1 MHRSDLHRSGCN
13 GDRICGGGTG
23 ATLFAGLDEIDWAS
37 MNHAYGPAVEVPELL
52 RGLVSDDPAIRETA
66 LDGMDGAVHHQG
78 DVYECTL
85 ACIPYLFE
93 AATRPG
99 GPDRGPI
106 VTLLASIGCAEVDD
120 LAELTRSLEADA
132 DKADA
137 DADEEDW
144 AANYRRA
151 QSAVAAG
158 YPVFL
163 RLLTDPDP
171 EVRRAVPEALLVCRA
186 EASRVLD
193 TLRRRLPVEPDPE
206 ARTALVE
213 TVGTLVRRVAA
224 GHLTT
229 VDEPELR
236 AATEWLV
243 GLVGGSADSG
253 AGGRAEPSVGGDH
266 VDPALRL
273 TALTAVSSGMPA
285 MLPTD
290 LVPRALALLG
300 AAYQPDG
307 PVSEPAGFHT
317 DTLRGAVRE
326 LREADVA
333 GRHSPRLGPVVGDL
347 SRALGDRVPDR
358 IQLLDTLLRASDWEC
373 RLDAVRA
380 AGNLVGGWRGDYR
393 ELVAAIGRQ
402 LLDPNPRL
410 SRAASRV
417 LVHLGELNRPVVDVL
432 AENVAGAAPEES
444 HRHGA
449 GPPAWITVW
458 PSHAPTIGDTLN
470 ALARL
475 GDPRAV
481 PPLRWALARDD
492 PPKDVGAAVSSLG
505 PTAVALLPL
514 IRHQLRTLSE
524 TAADLATR
532 RQDLARAVCSFGAA
546 GAAALPEL
554 LPLATHEYMI
564 RPIGRLGPAARD
576 AVPVLRP
583 LLDAP
588 ERRLALAA
596 VSALYRI
603 TGDPA
608 PVLPVLGRFLD
619 ATGYDATAAA
629 DEIAEIGPAAAG
641 HLPRLGALL
650 AEPDPHGWLHLSA
663 ARALWRVAGDA
674 DAVLPVL
681 TGLWDR
687 NPYTRTAVATIWAEI
702 GQPAGAALPLLRAEQ
717 ARPRRHTARDNGWSD
732 SQVTEDEELLRV
744 MAGTVD
750 ALQPA
755 GG

>member
-1 MHRSDLHRSGCN
+1 M
-13 GDRICGGGTG
+13 
-23 ATLFAGLDEIDWAS
+23 FAGLDEIDWAS

-52 RGLVSDDPAIRETA
+52 RGLVSDDPAVRETA

-85 ACIPYLFE
+85 ACVPYLFE

-106 VTLLASIGCAEVDD
+106 VKLLASIGCAEVDD
-120 LAELTRSLEADA
+120 LDELFRSVAADA
-132 DKADA
+132 DREG
-137 DADEEDW
+137 ADEEDW
-144 AANYRRA
+144 ADNYRRA
-151 QSAVAAG
+151 QLAVAAG

-163 RLLTDPDP
+163 ELLADPDP

-186 EASRVLD
+186 EASAVLG

-213 TVGTLVRRVAA
+213 AVGTLVRRAAA
-224 GHLTT
+224 GQLTT

-243 GLVGGSADSG
+243 DLVGGSPDPAV
-253 AGGRAEPSVGGDH
+253 GGRAEASGGGDH
-266 VDPALRL
+266 LDPVLRL
-273 TALTAVSSGMPA
+273 TALTAVSGGTPA
-285 MLPTD
+285 MLPAD
-290 LVPRALALLG
+290 LVPRALALLD

-307 PVSEPAGFHT
+307 PVPAPAGFHT

-333 GRHSPRLGPVVGDL
+333 GRHNPRLGPAVSDL

-358 IQLLDTLLRASDWEC
+358 IQLLGALLRSSDWE
-373 RLDAVRA
+373 RRMDAIRA
-380 AGNLVGGWRGDYR
+380 TGNLVDGWRGDYR
-393 ELVAAIGRQ
+393 DLVAGIGRQ
-402 LLDPNPRL
+402 LSDPDPRL
-410 SRAASRV
+410 SRAAGRV

-432 AENVAGAAPEES
+432 AESVAGAAPEES
-444 HRHGA
+444 HRRNG

-458 PSHAPTIGDTLN
+458 PSHAPTVGDTLN

-481 PPLRWALARDD
+481 PPLRWALERDD

-514 IRHQLRTLSE
+514 IRHQLRILPES
-524 TAADLATR
+524 ASDLAVR
-532 RQDLARAVCSFGAA
+532 RQDLTRAVCSFGPA

-554 LPLATHEYMI
+554 LPLATHEYVI
-564 RPIGRLGPAARD
+564 RPLGRLGPAARD

-588 ERRLALAA
+588 ERGLALAA
-596 VSALYRI
+596 VSSLYRI
-603 TGDPA
+603 TADPA

-619 ATGYDATAAA
+619 GDRYAATAAA
-629 DEIAEIGPAAAG
+629 GEIAEIGPAAAG
-641 HLPRLGALL
+641 QLPRLRALL
-650 AEPDPHGWLHLSA
+650 AEPDPHGWLHLRA
-663 ARALWRVAGDA
+663 AQALWRVAGDA

-681 TGLWDR
+681 AELWDR
-687 NPYTRTAVATIWAEI
+687 NVSTRTTVATIWAEI
-702 GQPAGAALPLLRAEQ
+702 GPPAAAALPLLRAEQ
-717 ARPRRHTARDNGWSD
+717 ARPRRHTARDNGWSS
-732 SQVTEDEELLRV
+732 SQVTEDEELLRL